1 MPHELEAESAF
12 EDLALAIVGM
22 AGRFPGARDVDEFW
36 RNLSRGVKS
45 IRHLTPEQV
54 VAAGADPAQVGH
66 DSYVR
71 AGGVLD
77 DIDVFDA
84 AFFGF
89 TPREAEALD
98 PQVRLFLQCAWAAL
112 EDAAYDPRSY
122 AGRIGVFAGKLPSV
136 YRMRNLQSQPDL
148 LETVGALQ
156 LAAGN
161 DADALAS
168 LVAYK
173 LDLRGPS
180 ISLQTFCS
188 TSLVAVHV
196 ACQSLLTQDCDVAL
210 AGGVAVDVPHGTGY
224 QYEEG
229 GILSPDGECR
239 AFDASANG
247 SVMGG
252 GVGIV
257 VLKRLSDALADGDQI
272 YAIIRGSA
280 VTNDGVVRASY
291 GAPGLNG
298 QAAVIAAALGNAGVD
313 PRSIGYVVAHG
324 TGTALGDAVELAAMQ
339 KVYPAADE
347 AYCAIGSIKPN
358 IGHLD
363 RASGVANLIAAS
375 LALKHQYLPPSLNFT
390 ESSPELR
397 LDASALFV
405 NVEGRPWPAPD
416 GQPRRAGVTSF
427 GLGGTNAHVVL
438 QEAPPTATTSSATHH
453 LLVLSARTE
462 AALERASQNL
472 IEHLEGHPEQ
482 ALADVAYTL
491 QVGRNAFNYRRYVV
505 AASVADAIARLRE
518 PATATCQTFRDRQ
531 VRLLPSRW
539 GL

>member
-1 MPHELEAESAF
+1 M
-12 EDLALAIVGM
+12 
-22 AGRFPGARDVDEFW
+22 
-36 RNLSRGVKS
+36 
-45 IRHLTPEQV
+45 
-54 VAAGADPAQVGH
+54 
-66 DSYVR
+66 
-71 AGGVLD
+71 LD
-77 DIDVFDA
+77 DIDLFDA

-224 QYEEG
+224 LYEEG

-339 KVYPAADE
+339 KVYPARRRGLLRNRVDQAEHRPPRPRLGRGQPDRGVAGSE
-347 AYCAIGSIKPN
+347 APVPPAQLEFHRVQSGAAAGCKRTVRERRGSPLASAGRPAAPRRRDLVWPGRHQRARRAAGGATDGYYLVGDASPAGTFGTHRGGARARQPESHRAPGGTSGAGACRCRLHAPGWSLRVQLSALRGGCQCCGCHRSLSVNPPSVHARPSAIG
-358 IGHLD
+358 
-363 RASGVANLIAAS
+363 RSG
-375 LALKHQYLPPSLNFT
+375 
-390 ESSPELR
+390 
-397 LDASALFV
+397 
-405 NVEGRPWPAPD
+405 
-416 GQPRRAGVTSF
+416 SF
-427 GLGGTNAHVVL
+427 
-438 QEAPPTATTSSATHH
+438 H
-453 LLVLSARTE
+453 LLWCL
-462 AALERASQNL
+462 
-472 IEHLEGHPEQ
+472 
-482 ALADVAYTL
+482 
-491 QVGRNAFNYRRYVV
+491 
-505 AASVADAIARLRE
+505 
-518 PATATCQTFRDRQ
+518 
-531 VRLLPSRW
+531 
-539 GL
+539 